1 MFLFTFNPMGFLKAL
16 FGENKKKPF
25 SDVAHEKK
33 ESILREDISKIKEIN
48 IDELKKKIDNNEDFI
63 LVDIR
68 TEPELRFGKIKYKQL
83 FIPMHELPL
92 RLNELNKDKEII
104 LYCRVG
110 NRTYGT
116 AEYLIQQG
124 FKNVASLEGGIMAW
138 KKFDDSVIP
147 Y

>member
-1 MFLFTFNPMGFLKAL
+1 
-16 FGENKKKPF
+16 
-25 SDVAHEKK
+25 
-33 ESILREDISKIKEIN
+33 
-48 IDELKKKIDNNEDFI
+48 